1 VTETARGRYR
11 RERLLDATA
20 DLVAERGFHRVGIAE
35 IGAAAGVS
43 GAAIYRHFAS
53 KDELLVALIDRVVD
67 ELLDGAR
74 EICARA
80 RTPEQSLR
88 QLVEAHVQFALRE
101 RSIIKVYDQEAHHLP
116 DDERRRLRRMQRAY
130 AETWVDVVLAC
141 PGASTRLDWSTPQAA
156 SPPAPAVEAARR
168 RPRARAVVHGVFGLV
183 NSVADFHTRLARDEL
198 ATLLQTMAE
207 AVLERALQE
216 PLGVS
221 STMPSAISASMSPSA

>member
-11 RERLLDATA
+11 RGRLLDATA

-74 EICARA
+74 EICTRA
-80 RTPEQSLR
+80 GTPEQALR
-88 QLVEAHVQFALRE
+88 ELVEAHVQFALRE

-116 DDERRRLRRMQRAY
+116 DDERRRLRRMQRTY
-130 AETWVDVVLAC
+130 AEQWVDVVLAC
-141 PGASTRLDWSTPQAA
+141 AGTPSDLDRA
-156 SPPAPAVEAARR
+156 
-168 RPRARAVVHGVFGLV
+168 RARAVVHGVFGLV

-216 PLGVS
+216 PLAAS
-221 STMPSAISASMSPSA
+221 STMPSAMSASMSASV